1 MDNSTKIQKLFGIES
16 STLKNAGLS
25 FEEFLCLV
33 VSYIGLDIDATKEC
47 LALKGYGCIRNDKGL
62 TLILSDRQKKS
73 VETIIENRVDK
84 KFIGS
89 GRTME
94 QLKALADRMR
104 NIYPEGYKYVDG
116 RRYAWRDS
124 TTVIA
129 KRLESWFKK
138 YPNTHTDEQI
148 VEATKHYV
156 ESFNGNYSMM
166 KVLVYFIMKNENRNG
181 DTMETSLLKSEI
193 ENGGADTGEIDF
205 DWTGELR

>member
-1 MDNSTKIQKLFGIES
+1 MDNISKIQNLFGIES
-16 STLKNAGLS
+16 SALKSVGLS
-25 FEEFLCLV
+25 FEEFMVLV
-33 VSYIGLDIDATKEC
+33 ISYMGIDIDATKES
-47 LALKGYGCIRNDKGL
+47 LILKGHSGIRKDNSI
-62 TLILSDRQKKS
+62 TLILSDQEKARIDN
-73 VETIIENRVDK
+73 IIENRVERK
-84 KFIGS
+84 IAGS
-89 GRTME
+89 GRTAE
-94 QLKALADRMR
+94 QLRNLADKMR
-104 NIYPEGYKYVDG
+104 NIFPEGYKYVDG
-116 RRYAWRDS
+116 RKYAWRDS
-124 TTVIA
+124 TAVVA

>member
-1 MDNSTKIQKLFGIES
+1 MDNSDKIQKLFGIES

-33 VSYIGLDIDATKEC
+33 ISYIGLDIDATKEC

-84 KFIGS
+84 KLVGS

-148 VEATKHYV
+148 VEATRHYV

-193 ENGGADTGEIDF
+193 ENGEADTGEIDF

>member
-1 MDNSTKIQKLFGIES
+1 MDDSIKIQTLFGIES

-62 TLILSDRQKKS
+62 TLILSDRQKKN

>member
-33 VSYIGLDIDATKEC
+33 ISYIELDIDTTKEC
-47 LALKGYGCIRNDKGL
+47 LALKGYGCVRNDKGL
-62 TLILSDRQKKS
+62 TLILSDRQKKDI
-73 VETIIENRVDK
+73 ETIIENRVDK

-116 RRYAWRDS
+116 RKYAWRDS
-124 TTVIA
+124 TAVVA

-205 DWTGELR
+205 DWTGEFR

>member
-1 MDNSTKIQKLFGIES
+1 MNNSIKIQKLFGIES

-33 VSYIGLDIDATKEC
+33 ISYIELDIDTTKEC
-47 LALKGYGCIRNDKGL
+47 LALKGYGCVRNDKGL
-62 TLILSDRQKKS
+62 TLILSDRQKKDI
-73 VETIIENRVDK
+73 ETIIENRVDK

-116 RRYAWRDS
+116 RKYAWRDS
-124 TTVIA
+124 TAVVA

-205 DWTGELR
+205 DWTGEFR

>member
-33 VSYIGLDIDATKEC
+33 ISYIELDIDATKEC

-62 TLILSDRQKKS
+62 TLILSDRQKKN

-94 QLKALADRMR
+94 QLKALANRMR

-116 RRYAWRDS
+116 RKYAWRDS
-124 TTVIA
+124 TAVVA

-205 DWTGELR
+205 DWTGEFR